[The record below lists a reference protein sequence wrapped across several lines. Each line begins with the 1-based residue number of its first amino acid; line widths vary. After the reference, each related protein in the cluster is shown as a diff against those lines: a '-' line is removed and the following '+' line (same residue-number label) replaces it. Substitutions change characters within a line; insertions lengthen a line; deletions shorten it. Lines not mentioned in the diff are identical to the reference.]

1 MRANGKVPPGR
12 RGRGGKRQNAYAT
25 PSKNY
30 TRNEQLSIYRRAE
43 THQKSLNSHQ
53 ANIELL
59 EGLGLDTNPESL
71 TAIIEDAKM
80 EREVIPSFFDD
91 ANVDGLAIPTSEI
104 HPEIPKAQIISTNPA
119 SNAHPTSPPPFPSK
133 NF

>member
-1 MRANGKVPPGR
+1 MRANGKDPPGR
-12 RGRGGKRQNAYAT
+12 RGRGGKRQNANTA
-25 PSKNY
+25 PSKTY

-71 TAIIEDAKM
+71 TAIIEDEKM
-80 EREVIPSFFDD
+80 ELEVISSFFDD
-91 ANVDGLAIPTSEI
+91 ANVDGLAIPSTKI
-104 HPEIPKAQIISTNPA
+104 HPETSKNQIISDDVV
-119 SNAHPTSPPPFPSK
+119 
-133 NF
+133 